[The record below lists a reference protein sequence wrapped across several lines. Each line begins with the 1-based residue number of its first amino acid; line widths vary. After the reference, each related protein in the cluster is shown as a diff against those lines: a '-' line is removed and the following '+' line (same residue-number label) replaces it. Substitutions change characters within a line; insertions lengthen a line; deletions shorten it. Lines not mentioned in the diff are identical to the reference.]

1 MASRL
6 FWRSRDSSSGNAN
19 HRRRAHF
26 LGARS
31 CRTICDHPPKLLLIY
46 CRCLF
51 SESPGLSFGPA
62 SVLISQLG
70 PSCNL
75 QRASKM
81 KWRQIR
87 HRNVK
92 ETRWRSGRSSSS
104 FTFLTFFSFWRCVCL
119 LLTRFCIMQ
128 ANVLYF
134 LHTFVLRGNL
144 SIFASLA
151 DCELDNSPL
160 PIRMLFSGL

>member
-19 HRRRAHF
+19 HRGRAQ
-26 LGARS
+26 LVGARS

-62 SVLISQLG
+62 SILISQLG

-92 ETRWRSGRSSSS
+92 ETRWRSGQSSSS
-104 FTFLTFFSFWRCVCL
+104 FTFLTSFSFWRRVCL
-119 LLTRFCIMQ
+119 FLIRFLHYAGSPS

-134 LHTFVLRGNL
+134 LRFC
-144 SIFASLA
+144 SIRQSQYLCKPCWLWA
-151 DCELDNSPL
+151 
-160 PIRMLFSGL
+160 G